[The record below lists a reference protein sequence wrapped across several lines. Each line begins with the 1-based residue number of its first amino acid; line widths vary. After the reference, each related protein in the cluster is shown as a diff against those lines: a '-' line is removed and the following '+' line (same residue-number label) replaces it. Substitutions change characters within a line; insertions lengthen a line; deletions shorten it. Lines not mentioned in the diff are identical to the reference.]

1 MSFRMIS
8 LALAAT
14 AALAVPAAAE
24 TQTATRGVQ
33 YKDLDL
39 STEAGQKELENRLD
53 TAAREVCGMNERYVG
68 SRVVPRES
76 RECYKDAREQLG
88 AQISKLV
95 KKDAAG

>member
-1 MSFRMIS
+1 MIS
-8 LALAAT
+8 LVLAAT
-14 AALAVPAAAE
+14 AAVAVPAAAE
-24 TQTATRGVQ
+24 VQTTTRGVQ

-53 TAAREVCGMNERYVG
+53 NAAREVCGMNDKYVG

-76 RECYKDAREQLG
+76 RDCYKDARQQLG
-88 AQISKLV
+88 AQLSKLV

>member
-1 MSFRMIS
+1 MSIRIIS

-14 AALAVPAAAE
+14 AAFAVPAAAA
-24 TQTATRGVQ
+24 TQTTTRGVQ

-39 STEAGQKELENRLD
+39 STDAGQKVLEDRLD
-53 TAAREVCGMNERYVG
+53 NAAREVCGMNEKYVG

-76 RECYKDAREQLG
+76 RDCYRDAREQLG

-95 KKDAAG
+95 KKSAAG